1 MTNAANEN
9 KAGGEARCQQSRQ
22 FPPRLSAISYIL
34 VRIDGKSLHPNSSGL
49 GQPAAPAEELDRRT
63 LRTHGGLFQ
72 SGFRPVSEK
81 RTYQPMS
88 SLFGPP
94 EEDLKSWRIIGRT
107 GTRRATTLKPAR
119 AKVEA

>member
-1 MTNAANEN
+1 LFLMA
-9 KAGGEARCQQSRQ
+9 
-22 FPPRLSAISYIL
+22 AISYIL
-34 VRIDGKSLHPNSSGL
+34 VTIDGKSLHPNSSGL
-49 GQPAAPAEELDRRT
+49 GQPAAPAEELDRQT
-63 LRTHGGLFQ
+63 LRTHGGFFQ

-88 SLFGPP
+88 LLFGSP
-94 EEDLKSWRIIGRT
+94 EDRKSWRIIGRT